1 MVIMNGRDV
10 RDYDELS
17 ETCDNTTNAQS
28 VAQELFIAVSDAPWG
43 ITSATNS

>member
-1 MVIMNGRDV
+1 METLHGRDV

-28 VAQELFIAVSDAPWG
+28 VAQELFIAMSDAPWG